1 MLEAEAYDL
10 FFIKRN
16 NPLVFYNSSSNPD
29 FNSSYS
35 NNWYWIKNKNIDTN
49 SYTYYHSVACRYQN
63 HTSENGGFVMCH
75 DGTSGNSPFSD
86 STTLNIPVCDCQ
98 ENISAAEVLISEG
111 LIPKGLTE
119 KEEKILEEMIVFYK
133 NKLIK
138 LDEYGFLDTSV
149 LLESVKKDKIKTFQS
164 IPLNREEVGE
174 YLKSNTIQL
183 TSETKKLFVNQFLEC
198 DYLRADIDPYDEKI
212 VEDPNRGHWDLWTEE
227 PKSNSIK
234 ITVNSPFVGRNPI
247 SDIKEDGIIGI
258 DFGTKST
265 VVVYQ
270 DGDDNILPMRVGR
283 GKYRKEIKKSDY
295 ENPTVMEF
303 VDIQNFMKRYN
314 AREGRPE
321 TLWSDL
327 TVSHR
332 ASEQLKDGKDS
343 NKSVT

>member
-1 MLEAEAYDL
+1 
-10 FFIKRN
+10 
-16 NPLVFYNSSSNPD
+16 
-29 FNSSYS
+29 
-35 NNWYWIKNKNIDTN
+35 
-49 SYTYYHSVACRYQN
+49 
-63 HTSENGGFVMCH
+63 
-75 DGTSGNSPFSD
+75 
-86 STTLNIPVCDCQ
+86 
-98 ENISAAEVLISEG
+98 
-111 LIPKGLTE
+111 
-119 KEEKILEEMIVFYK
+119 MIVFYK

-258 DFGTKST
+258 DFLSVFLKIGYLSGKTHIHYHCQRINCRIGCRIEHVHLVTITQSQSQTVHTTVKS
-265 VVVYQ
+265 
-270 DGDDNILPMRVGR
+270 L
-283 GKYRKEIKKSDY
+283 
-295 ENPTVMEF
+295 
-303 VDIQNFMKRYN
+303 
-314 AREGRPE
+314 
-321 TLWSDL
+321 
-327 TVSHR
+327 
-332 ASEQLKDGKDS
+332 
-343 NKSVT
+343 

>member
-1 MLEAEAYDL
+1 M
-10 FFIKRN
+10 
-16 NPLVFYNSSSNPD
+16 
-29 FNSSYS
+29 
-35 NNWYWIKNKNIDTN
+35 
-49 SYTYYHSVACRYQN
+49 
-63 HTSENGGFVMCH
+63 
-75 DGTSGNSPFSD
+75 
-86 STTLNIPVCDCQ
+86 
-98 ENISAAEVLISEG
+98 
-111 LIPKGLTE
+111 
-119 KEEKILEEMIVFYK
+119 
-133 NKLIK
+133 
-138 LDEYGFLDTSV
+138 
-149 LLESVKKDKIKTFQS
+149 
-164 IPLNREEVGE
+164 
-174 YLKSNTIQL
+174 
-183 TSETKKLFVNQFLEC
+183 FVNQFLEC

-332 ASEQLKDGKDS
+332 ASEQLL
-343 NKSVT
+343 